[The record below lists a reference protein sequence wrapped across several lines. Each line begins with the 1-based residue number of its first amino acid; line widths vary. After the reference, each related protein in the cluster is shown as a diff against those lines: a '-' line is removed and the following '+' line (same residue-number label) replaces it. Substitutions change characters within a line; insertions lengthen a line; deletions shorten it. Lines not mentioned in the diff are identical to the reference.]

1 LEAEWR
7 AKEGLER
14 GGQMSRAGDEF
25 GGLAQQRS
33 SWLIPLV
40 VFFVTACLSAI
51 VFAYYFAPGPPGLG
65 EEMPSPTD
73 ATGPVTLTLGPQ
85 HFRIP
90 ANYILLSSAR
100 RGGALNELSMAAVLP
115 GLQGYSPGAAQ
126 DFAANAPDS
135 HIVTITV
142 KSSPIPA
149 PEQERLDRIYLM
161 QVVDSGG
168 QIGPFDLKQYSFRP
182 DSGYHAED
190 LFVGSTEA
198 GPIVL
203 LCDRPSAETPS
214 PNCLRDMPLGQNLA
228 LSYRFKRVQ
237 LAQWRTIDAGLRGL
251 LSGFFDKN

>member
-1 LEAEWR
+1 
-7 AKEGLER
+7 
-14 GGQMSRAGDEF
+14 MSRAGDEF
-25 GGLAQQRS
+25 SGLAQRRS

-40 VFFVTACLSAI
+40 VFFVTAGLSAI

-73 ATGPVTLTLGPQ
+73 ATRPVAVTLGPQ
-85 HFRIP
+85 RFRIP
-90 ANYILLSSAR
+90 ANYVLLSSAR
-100 RGGALNELSMAAVLP
+100 RGGSLNELAMAAVLP
-115 GLQGYSPGAAQ
+115 GLQGYSLSAAQ

-135 HIVTITV
+135 HIVTIMV

-168 QIGPFDLKQYSFRP
+168 QIGPFGLKQYSFRP

-198 GPIVL
+198 GPMVL
-203 LCDRPSAETPS
+203 LCDRVSPETPS
-214 PNCLRDMPLGQNLA
+214 PNCLRDMSLGQSLA
-228 LSYRFKRVQ
+228 LSYRFKRAQ
-237 LAQWRTIDAGLRGL
+237 LAQWRTIDSGLRGL